1 MNACGWSICNPSSG
15 SIDTD
20 SGEMASLELVE
31 LCKDA
36 NNKVAVNLHG
46 KYGFGECYNYNDSIS
61 CESHRYC
68 YNTKPPLR
76 TIFSVGIL
84 FSVILTCFQ
93 IYNLLERL
101 VMP

>member
-46 KYGFGECYNYNDSIS
+46 KYSFGECYVMIPSVVSPTILLQYQATPTYYFS
-61 CESHRYC
+61 ES
-68 YNTKPPLR
+68 
-76 TIFSVGIL
+76 IL
-84 FSVILTCFQ
+84 FLVILTCFQ
-93 IYNLLERL
+93 VYPNI
-101 VMP
+101 